1 MKIVGKILKALLC
14 IVGVLVLLLV
24 LAVGVFTVAEYRPA
38 DTESVIAQQE
48 TEAVL
53 ETGKPLTIVSWNCGY
68 GALGDNADFF
78 MDGGSSVYTADR
90 ARVESNLAGI
100 RDALKAICAGFIAI
114 ASAIVS
120 LVMFMKLADAFST
133 CRSPFDEAVIK
144 RMNIFAWTLIVC
156 SVVGACAA
164 GAAAAAFSGFGNL
177 DINVSMNPIFTA
189 LIVFFLCMIF
199 RYGATLQQEADET
212 L

>member
-100 RDALKAICAGFIAI
+100 RDALTSMLSNIG
-114 ASAIVS
+114 ASLPS
-120 LVMFMKLADAFST
+120 CGK
-133 CRSPFDEAVIK
+133 PFPAPV
-144 RMNIFAWTLIVC
+144 
-156 SVVGACAA
+156 
-164 GAAAAAFSGFGNL
+164 
-177 DINVSMNPIFTA
+177 NPLLTTSIR
-189 LIVFFLCMIF
+189 FLCLTRSLRWAMWKAACIP
-199 RYGATLQQEADET
+199 
-212 L
+212 